1 MNIFAVKIKNIP
13 MHLHG
18 HLPLMNAKVAINTSK
33 SLLLAGLT
41 DNRAFVTGLYFNK
54 IFLDIL
60 TVILYKISMRD
71 ATYFTKPIHEWQK
84 RYEALRTSF
93 VDRLPAVAVAERFGY
108 SAAYVHFLRHQF
120 TTGKID
126 FSEPVSEGS
135 AARYRVNAE
144 TRRKIRAW
152 REKDLSAGEIAQL
165 LSEDGVDISVRTVE
179 RVLAEEGFPKL
190 PRRTRLK
197 IGLTVKGAEVP
208 QKTAGVSVAQMGGQH
223 FVCESA
229 GAFLFAPFLEKF
241 QVPELIH
248 SAGLPGSKIIPA
260 VSYFLS
266 FLAMKLIGTE
276 RYAHMGDHAF
286 DPGLGLFAGLN
297 VLPKCTTMSTYS
309 YSLDEVHILKL
320 QQAFV
325 KKAVRLGLY
334 DGSVINLDFHTIPHY
349 GDESVLQKH
358 WAGAKG
364 KRMKGALTLF
374 AQDAS
379 SKLILYT
386 AADIMKEE
394 ANEQVLNVLSFW
406 KKIQKGVAST
416 FVFDSKFTTYE
427 HLSLLNSQGIRFIT
441 LRRRGKKLI
450 GNLDE
455 LSPWEKIHITH
466 DKRKYPDPY
475 IHQSLVALKDYE
487 GQLRQIIVR
496 GNGRE
501 EPAFLITNDSTAPA
515 ERIVSDYARRWR
527 VENVIS
533 EAIKFFNL
541 NALSS
546 PILVKVHFDVLMT
559 MIADT
564 LYSMLAQKLRG
575 FEQCDAQKIYRHFVR
590 GKADVEITDGEVRVT
605 YPRRAHNPI
614 LRDVPWHRLPQTI
627 SWLDGVKLNLKF
639 Q

>member
-1 MNIFAVKIKNIP
+1 
-13 MHLHG
+13 
-18 HLPLMNAKVAINTSK
+18 LPNLAAIN
-33 SLLLAGLT
+33 
-41 DNRAFVTGLYFNK
+41 AFVTILYFNK
-54 IFLDIL
+54 IFLDKL
-60 TVILYKISMRD
+60 TVILYNISMRD
-71 ATYFTKPIHEWQK
+71 VTYFTRPIHEWQK
-84 RYEALRTSF
+84 RYEALRASF
-93 VDRLPAVAVAERFGY
+93 VDRLPAEAVAERFGY
-108 SAAYVHFLRHQF
+108 AAGYVRLLRHQF
-120 TTGKID
+120 TTGKFD
-126 FSEPVSEGS
+126 FSEPVPEGGS
-135 AARYRVNAE
+135 SRYRVTAE

-152 REKDLSAGEIAQL
+152 REKELSAGEIAQL
-165 LSEDGVDISVRTVE
+165 LSDEGLDISVRTVE

-208 QKTAGVSVAQMGGQH
+208 QKTTGISIGQMEGQH

-241 QVPELIH
+241 QVPELVS
-248 SAGLPGSKIIPA
+248 SAGLPGSKVIPA

-266 FLAMKLIGTE
+266 FLALKLIGTE

-297 VLPKCTTMSTYS
+297 VLPKCTAMSVYS

-325 KKAVRLGLY
+325 KKAAHLGLY
-334 DGSVINLDFHTIPHY
+334 DGSIINLDFHTIPHY
-349 GDESVLQKH
+349 GEESVLQEH

-394 ANEQVLNVLSFW
+394 ANEQVMNVLSFW
-406 KKIQKGVAST
+406 KKVRKGVAST

-427 HLSLLNSQGIRFIT
+427 HLSQLNIQGIRFIT

-450 GNLDE
+450 EKLDE
-455 LSPWEKIHITH
+455 LSPWKKIHIPH

-475 IHQSLVALKDYE
+475 IHESFVALKGYE
-487 GQLRQIIVR
+487 GQLRQIIIR

-501 EPAFLITNDSTAPA
+501 EPAFLITNDRTALA
-515 ERIVSDYARRWR
+515 ELVVSDYARRWR

-533 EAIKFFNL
+533 EAVKFFNL

-546 PILVKVHFDVLMT
+546 PILVKVHFDVLTT

-590 GKADVEITDGEVRVT
+590 GKADVKITGGEVQVT
-605 YPRRAHNPI
+605 YPRKAHNPI
-614 LRDVPWHRLPQTI
+614 LRDVPWQRLPQTI
-627 SWLDGVKLNLKF
+627 SWLDGAKLKLKF

>member
-1 MNIFAVKIKNIP
+1 
-13 MHLHG
+13 
-18 HLPLMNAKVAINTSK
+18 MNAKVVINTSE
-33 SLLLAGLT
+33 SFLSPRRAAI
-41 DNRAFVTGLYFNK
+41 NAFVILLYFNK
-54 IFLDIL
+54 ILLDIL

-71 ATYFTKPIHEWQK
+71 TTYFTKPIHEWQK
-84 RYEALRTSF
+84 RYEALRASF
-93 VDRLPAVAVAERFGY
+93 VDRLPAAAVADRFGY
-108 SAAYVHFLRHQF
+108 SVAYVHLLRHQF

-126 FSEPVSEGS
+126 FSEPVPEGS
-135 AARYRVNAE
+135 SARYRVTAE
-144 TRRKIRAW
+144 SRRKIRSW
-152 REKDLSAGEIAQL
+152 REKELSAGEIAQL
-165 LSEDGVDISVRTVE
+165 LSEEGVDISVRTVE

-208 QKTAGVSVAQMGGQH
+208 QRSEGVSIVQMEGQH
-223 FVCESA
+223 FTCESA
-229 GAFLFAPFLEKF
+229 GSFLFAPFLEKF
-241 QVPELIH
+241 QLTELVR
-248 SAGLPGSKIIPA
+248 SAGLPGTNVISA

-266 FLAMKLIGTE
+266 FLALKLIGTE
-276 RYAHMGDHAF
+276 RYGHMGDHAF

-297 VLPKCTTMSTYS
+297 VLPKCTAMSTYS

-325 KKAVRLGLY
+325 KRALKLGLY
-334 DGSVINLDFHTIPHY
+334 DGNVINLDFHTIPHY
-349 GDESVLQKH
+349 GEESVLQEH
-358 WAGAKG
+358 WAGARG
-364 KRMKGALTLF
+364 KRMKAALTLF
-374 AQDAS
+374 AQDAV
-379 SKLILYT
+379 SKLVLYT
-386 AADIMKEE
+386 AADILKEE

-406 KKIQKGVAST
+406 KKVHKGVAST

-427 HLSLLNSQGIRFIT
+427 HLSLLNSQGTRFIT
-441 LRRRGKKLI
+441 LRRRGKKLV
-450 GNLDE
+450 GNLDK
-455 LSPWEKIHITH
+455 LKPWEKIHIPH
-466 DKRKYPDPY
+466 EKRKYPDPL
-475 IHQSLVALKDYE
+475 IHQSFTTLKDYE
-487 GQLRQIIVR
+487 GQLRQIILR

-501 EPAFLITNDSTAPA
+501 EPAFLITNDLTAPA

-533 EAIKFFNL
+533 EAVKFFNL

-575 FEQCDAQKIYRHFVR
+575 FEQCDAQKIYRHFIR
-590 GKADVEITDGEVRVT
+590 GKADVDITSGEVRVT

-614 LRDVPWHRLPQTI
+614 LRDVPWQRMPQTI
-627 SWLDGVKLNLKF
+627 SWLDGAKLILKF

>member
-1 MNIFAVKIKNIP
+1 
-13 MHLHG
+13 
-18 HLPLMNAKVAINTSK
+18 MNAKVIINTGNSFL
-33 SLLLAGLT
+33 SRRLAEIG
-41 DNRAFVTGLYFNK
+41 AFVTFLYFNK

-60 TVILYKISMRD
+60 TVILYKIPMRD
-71 ATYFTKPIHEWQK
+71 ATYFTKPIHEWQR
-84 RYEALRTSF
+84 RYEALRSSF
-93 VDRLPAVAVAERFGY
+93 VDRLPAAAVADRFGY
-108 SAAYVHFLRHQF
+108 SVVYIHLLRHQF
-120 TTGKID
+120 TTGKMD
-126 FSEPVSEGS
+126 FAEPVPERGS
-135 AARYRVNAE
+135 ARYRVTAE
-144 TRRKIRAW
+144 SRRKIRAW
-152 REKDLSAGEIAQL
+152 REKELSAGEIVQL

-208 QKTAGVSVAQMGGQH
+208 QRSEGVSIAQMEGQH
-223 FVCESA
+223 FTCESA

-241 QVPELIH
+241 QVSEMTR
-248 SAGLPGSKIIPA
+248 SVGLPGTKVIPA

-266 FLAMKLIGTE
+266 FLALKLIGTE
-276 RYAHMGDHAF
+276 RYGHMGDHAF

-297 VLPKCTTMSTYS
+297 VLPKCTAMSTYS
-309 YSLDEVHILKL
+309 YSLDEVHILQL

-349 GDESVLQKH
+349 GDESVLQEH
-358 WAGAKG
+358 WAGARG

-374 AQDAS
+374 AQDAA
-379 SKLILYT
+379 SKLVLYT
-386 AADIMKEE
+386 AADILKEE

-406 KKIQKGVAST
+406 KKVHKGVAST

-427 HLSLLNSQGIRFIT
+427 HLSLLNSQEIRFIT
-441 LRRRGKKLI
+441 LRRRGKKLV
-450 GNLDE
+450 GNLAKLE
-455 LSPWEKIHITH
+455 PWEKIHIPH
-466 DKRKYPDPY
+466 DKRKYPNPY
-475 IHQSLVALKDYE
+475 IHQSFVALKDYE
-487 GQLRQIIVR
+487 GQLRQIIIR

-501 EPAFLITNDSTAPA
+501 EPAFLITNDLTAPA

-533 EAIKFFNL
+533 EAVKFFNL

-575 FEQCDAQKIYRHFVR
+575 FEQCDAQKIYRHFIR
-590 GKADVEITDGEVRVT
+590 GKADVDITSGEVQVT

-627 SWLDGVKLNLKF
+627 SWLDGAKLNLKF